1 MTSKIPEA
9 LIEKYFQS
17 YPEKEQSLT
26 SLLNLLMSNDQGL
39 TSEENS
45 GVLTDLHHF
54 VYQLSS
60 SAQTYEQSQLADKAR
75 EFLRLV
81 EQGEV
86 NIQDILLCGQ
96 QLTQLLQH
104 P

>member
-9 LIEKYFQS
+9 LIEKYLQS
-17 YPEKEQSLT
+17 YPEKAQSLAL
-26 SLLNLLMSNDQGL
+26 LLNLLMNDDQCL
-39 TSEENS
+39 ASEES
-45 GVLTDLHHF
+45 SAVLTDLHHF

-60 SAQTYEQSQLADKAR
+60 SAQTYEQNQLADKSR
-75 EFLRLV
+75 ELLKLV

-96 QLTQLLQH
+96 QLAQLLQH